1 MLPLSTVEFVP
12 QKQLTAQDTFSYA
25 NVQVMPVGNVPIVPL
40 ALGGALGA
48 LIVNSANKAEA
59 EQFAELHVKPVQ
71 DALGSFDLAG
81 LTDSTLRSSLAA
93 RPSTFGSFSVAAAR
107 PSNGQRAGHMV
118 LETGYALTPDF
129 SALQVT
135 IRMELYSAGQDDA
148 KPTYRNTY
156 VYQSPRFVLA
166 PKTTDDIAAMVDMEN
181 TRYAALDVDGRIRK
195 ANALGQ
201 STEAAHL
208 RTSIVRDQN
217 NHRLRLLSARAT
229 AWDPDASATRLAQ
242 VWAADD
248 AQAVKAA
255 LSASG
260 PELVHML
267 EIDLTTSPVADS
279 GASTEREVF
288 KDENRKISYRP
299 DGSMISLALSDAD
312 LSSFRSA
319 HQVVVP
325 VTASP
330 R

>member
-12 QKQLTAQDTFSYA
+12 QKQLTAQDSFTYA
-25 NVQVMPVGNVPIVPL
+25 NVQVMPAANVPIVPL

-48 LIVNSANKAEA
+48 LIVNSASKAEA
-59 EQFAELHVKPVQ
+59 EQFAERHVKPVR
-71 DALGSFDLAG
+71 DSLGNFDLAG
-81 LTDSTLRSSLAA
+81 LADSTLHASLAA
-93 RPSTFGSFSVAAAR
+93 EPSTFGAVSVAAAK

-135 IRMELYSAGQDDA
+135 VHMELFPAGQDGA
-148 KPTYRNTY
+148 KPVYRNTY

-166 PKTTDDIAAMVDMEN
+166 PKTTEDIATMVAMEN
-181 TRYAALDVDGRIRK
+181 TLYAALDVDGRIRK

-217 NHRLRLLSARAT
+217 NHRLRLLSAKAA

-248 AQAVKAA
+248 AQPVRAA
-255 LSASG
+255 LAASG
-260 PELVHML
+260 PELAHMM
-267 EIDLTTSPVADS
+267 EIDLTTSPPPS
-279 GASTEREVF
+279 SASSEREAF
-288 KDENRKISYRP
+288 KDEHRKISYRA
-299 DGSMISLALSDAD
+299 DGSMISLALSDTD
-312 LSSFRSA
+312 LSLPGSA
-319 HQVVVP
+319 RQVVVP
-325 VTASP
+325 ITTSS